1 VLPERYRQVD
11 VASAIARE
19 LAWVREQLD
28 A

>member
-19 LAWVREQLD
+19 LAWVIEQLG